1 MAEKHALV
9 LYEMLKIGRGL
20 VWSVS
25 TELAIVMRGVS
36 VEWSVGRSVAGD
48 VQVSVLKSSY

>member
-1 MAEKHALV
+1 MAQKDCLV
-9 LYEMLKIGRGL
+9 LYEMCEVRRGL

-36 VEWSVGRSVAGD
+36 VEWCHDASEIATEA
-48 VQVSVLKSSY
+48 LL

>member
-1 MAEKHALV
+1 MAQKDCLV
-9 LYEMLKIGRGL
+9 LYEMCEVRRGL